1 MKVPLSWLKEFV
13 AIEVTPEALVER
25 LTFAGLEVEGL
36 TRIGSDFKDIV
47 VGEVISVNP
56 HPNADRLTLCDVATG
71 RETVRVVC
79 GAPNVRA
86 GNKVPFAAIGAVL
99 PNGMKIKS
107 AKIRGEASFGMLCA
121 EDELGLSE
129 DHAGLMQLPCDI
141 PAGTPLIEVVG
152 GPDVVL
158 TIEVTPNRPD
168 CLSILGI
175 AREVAA
181 LYGCRLNLPSIKFPE
196 TGPAAD
202 GPARSATHS
211 VAGGLTVVVEDT
223 EGCPRYTAR
232 LLRNVTIGP
241 SPLAMRL
248 RLARCGIR
256 PINNIVD
263 ITNYVM
269 LECGQP
275 LHAFDLA
282 LLAEG
287 RIVVRRA
294 TLGEKMTT
302 LDEVERK
309 LTPDML
315 VIADAQSPVAIAGVM
330 GGAQSGI
337 LATTRDVVLESACFK
352 PALIRKTSKTLG
364 LSSESSYRF
373 ERGVDIGGV
382 DWASRRATALMV
394 AHAGAAAARGVV
406 DCFPVEPKGRSIV
419 CRFDRVRDLLGVD
432 IQDNEIASLFEAL
445 TLTIVDRSKKSCTVK
460 VPTFRPDLEAE
471 VDLIEEV
478 ARLYGLDKIPSALPH
493 SQFVSGSAD
502 QAPPERSAQARALRP
517 GEPGVNDAFI
527 RATIMCRDTLV
538 GLGLTEIINYS
549 LVSEKLL
556 TLCDAARTAQRIVLP
571 RPISVDQAILRDA
584 LLPQMIETLGRN
596 RSRQIAEAAFFEI
609 GRVFFRNDQQ
619 AYTEEEHV
627 ALGLMGPVGRTG
639 YDKRS
644 ALAETD
650 SFLWLKGIL
659 EALCRKLFIRVDERP
674 AYEGQ
679 GAGLAFQELT
689 VAAPPALYDLGCFEK
704 NRAMVITLDGMPC
717 GVFGLVREAL
727 RREWRLVEP
736 VAILEIRLA
745 PLLERVTTVPAAE
758 RLPVY
763 PSVTRD
769 IALRINNR
777 LRHVDIVNAIWK
789 IAPKELTTV
798 ELFDIFSSNEIGVG
812 CKSMAYSLTYRSG
825 ERTLT
830 DDEVNRLHLGL
841 KDRLRN
847 EISVE
852 IR

>member
-13 AIEVTPEALVER
+13 AFEASPEALAER
-25 LTFAGLEVEGL
+25 LTFAGLEVEDV

-47 VGEVISVNP
+47 VAEVLSVNP

-79 GAPNVRA
+79 GAPNVHA
-86 GNKVPFAAIGAVL
+86 GDKVPFAAIGAVL
-99 PNGMKIKS
+99 PNGLKIKS
-107 AKIRGEASFGMLCA
+107 AKIRGEASCGMLCA

-129 DHAGLMQLPCDI
+129 DHAGLMQLPRDI
-141 PAGTPLIEVVG
+141 PAGTPLVEIVG
-152 GPDVVL
+152 GPDAVL

-181 LYGCRLNLPSIKFPE
+181 LYGCRLNLPSIQFPE
-196 TGPAAD
+196 TGSAAGTPAD
-202 GPARSATHS
+202 GLAVT
-211 VAGGLTVVVEDT
+211 VEDA

-232 LLRNVTIGP
+232 LLRGVKIAP

-282 LLAEG
+282 LLTER

-294 TLGEKMTT
+294 RPNETMAT
-302 LDEVERK
+302 LDTVDRK

-315 VIADAQSPVAIAGVM
+315 VIADARVPVAVAGVM
-330 GGAQSGI
+330 GGVQSGI
-337 LATTRDVVLESACFK
+337 LATTHDVVLESACFK
-352 PALIRKTSKTLG
+352 PALIRKTSKALG
-364 LSSESSYRF
+364 LSTESSYRF
-373 ERGVDIGGV
+373 ERGVDIRGV

-394 AHAGAAAARGVV
+394 AHAGATVARGVV
-406 DCFPVEPKGRSIV
+406 DCFPAEPEERSIV

-432 IQDNEIASLFEAL
+432 IKDDEITNLFKALAL
-445 TLTIVDRSKKSCTVK
+445 TVVDCGKKSCTVK
-460 VPTFRPDLEAE
+460 APTFRPDLETE

-478 ARLYGLDKIPSALPH
+478 ARLHGLDKIPAAVPH
-493 SQFVSGSAD
+493 SRFV
-502 QAPPERSAQARALRP
+502 
-517 GEPGVNDAFI
+517 PGVNDAFI
-527 RATIMCRDTLV
+527 RSTITCRDALV
-538 GLGLTEIINYS
+538 GLGLTEIMNYS

-556 TLCDAARTAQRIVLP
+556 ELCNAARTSQRIVIP
-571 RPISVDQAILRDA
+571 RPISADQAILRDA

-609 GRVFFRNDQQ
+609 GRVFFRNDQKT
-619 AYTEEEHV
+619 YTEEEHV
-627 ALGLMGPVGRTG
+627 AIGLMGPVGRTG
-639 YDKRS
+639 FEKRS
-644 ALAETD
+644 APAETD

-674 AYEGQ
+674 AGEGQRAGLGQ

-689 VAAPPALYDLGCFEK
+689 EANLPPALYDLGCFEK
-704 NRAMVITLDGMPC
+704 SRGMVITLDGTPC
-717 GVFGLVREAL
+717 GVLGLVRGTL
-727 RREWRLVEP
+727 RREWRLVDP
-736 VAILEIRLA
+736 VAVLEMRLA

-763 PSVTRD
+763 PSVARD
-769 IALRINNR
+769 IALRVSNR
-777 LRHVDIVNAIWK
+777 IRHGDIVSAIWK
-789 IAPKELTTV
+789 VAPKELTNV
-798 ELFDIFSSNEIGVG
+798 ELFDIFNSNEIGVG
-812 CKSMAYSLTYRSG
+812 FKSVAYSLTYRSG
-825 ERTLT
+825 DRTLT
-830 DDEVNRLHLGL
+830 DDEVNRLHEVI
-841 KDRLRN
+841 KDRLRS
-847 EISVE
+847 EMSVE
-852 IR
+852 IREG

>member
-1 MKVPLSWLKEFV
+1 MKVSLNWLKDFV
-13 AIEVTPEALVER
+13 AVEASPESLAER
-25 LTFAGLEVEGL
+25 LTFAGLEVEGV

-47 VGEVISVNP
+47 VGEVLSVNP

-79 GAPNVRA
+79 GAPNVHA
-86 GNKVPFAAIGAVL
+86 GDKVPFAAIGAVL

-129 DHAGLMQLPCDI
+129 DHAGLMQLPRDI
-141 PAGTPLIEVVG
+141 PAGTPLVDVVG
-152 GPDVVL
+152 GPDAVL

-181 LYGCRLNLPSIKFPE
+181 LYGLRLNLPSIQFPE
-196 TGPAAD
+196 TDP
-202 GPARSATHS
+202 SAEGLK
-211 VAGGLTVVVEDT
+211 VAVEDA

-232 LLRNVTIGP
+232 ILKGVTIAP

-248 RLARCGIR
+248 RLTRCGIR

-275 LHAFDLA
+275 LHAFDLT
-282 LLAEG
+282 LLKESH
-287 RIVVRRA
+287 IVVRRA
-294 TLGEKMTT
+294 RPNETMAT
-302 LDEVERK
+302 LDAVERK

-330 GGAQSGI
+330 GGVQSGI
-337 LATTRDVVLESACFK
+337 LDTTRDVVLESACFK

-364 LSSESSYRF
+364 LSTESSYRF
-373 ERGVDIGGV
+373 ERGVDIRGV

-394 AHAGAAAARGVV
+394 AHAGATVAKGVL
-406 DCFPVEPKGRSIV
+406 DCFPVEPEERSIV
-419 CRFDRVRDLLGVD
+419 CRFDRVRDLLGID
-432 IQDNEIASLFEAL
+432 IKNAEITSLFEAL
-445 TLTIVDRSKKSCTVK
+445 ALTVVDCDKKSCTVK
-460 VPTFRPDLEAE
+460 APTFRPDLEAE

-478 ARLYGLDKIPSALPH
+478 ARMHGLDKIPAAAPH
-493 SQFVSGSAD
+493 SRFV
-502 QAPPERSAQARALRP
+502 Q
-517 GEPGVNDAFI
+517 GVNDAFI
-527 RATIMCRDTLV
+527 RATITCRDALV
-538 GLGLTEIINYS
+538 GLGLTEIMNYS

-556 TLCDAARTAQRIVLP
+556 VLCDAARTGQRIAIP
-571 RPISVDQAILRDA
+571 RPISADQAILRDA

-609 GRVFFRNDQQ
+609 GRVFFRNDQK

-627 ALGLMGPVGRTG
+627 AIGLMGPAGRTG
-639 YDKRS
+639 FEKRS
-644 ALAETD
+644 ATAEAD

-674 AYEGQ
+674 AGRDQ
-679 GAGLAFQELT
+679 PSGLAFQELT
-689 VAAPPALYDLGCFEK
+689 EADPPPALYDLGCFEK
-704 NRAMVITLDGMPC
+704 SRCTVITLDGISC
-717 GVFGLVREAL
+717 GVVGLVRETL
-727 RREWRLVEP
+727 RREWRLAEP
-736 VAILEIRLA
+736 VAVLEMRLA

-763 PSVTRD
+763 PSVARD
-769 IALRINNR
+769 MALRVNNR
-777 LRHVDIVNAIWK
+777 IRHGDIVSAIWK

-798 ELFDIFSSNEIGVG
+798 ELFDIFTSNEIGIG
-812 CKSMAYSLTYRSG
+812 FKSMAYSLTYRSG
-825 ERTLT
+825 DRTLT
-830 DDEVNRLHLGL
+830 DDEVNRLHESI
-841 KDRLRN
+841 KDRLRS
-847 EISVE
+847 EMSVE
-852 IR
+852 IREG

>member
-13 AIEVTPEALVER
+13 AFEAAPEALVER

-36 TRIGSDFKDIV
+36 ARIGGDFKDIV
-47 VGEVISVNP
+47 VGEVLSVNP

-71 RETVRVVC
+71 SETLRVVC
-79 GAPNVRA
+79 GAPNVHA
-86 GNKVPFAAIGAVL
+86 GDKVPFAAIGAVL
-99 PNGMKIKS
+99 PNGLKIKS

-129 DHAGLMQLPCDI
+129 DHAGLMQLPRAI
-141 PAGTPLIEVVG
+141 PAGTPLVEVVG

-181 LYGCRLNLPSIKFPE
+181 LYGCRLNSPSIQFPE
-196 TGPAAD
+196 AGASTAD
-202 GPARSATHS
+202 T
-211 VAGGLTVVVEDT
+211 LTVAVEDA

-232 LLRNVTIGP
+232 LLRGVTVAP
-241 SPLAMRL
+241 SPIAMRL

-282 LLAEG
+282 LLAER
-287 RIVVRRA
+287 RIVARRA
-294 TLGEKMTT
+294 RPDETMTT
-302 LDEVERK
+302 LDAVERK
-309 LTPDML
+309 LTPEML
-315 VIADAQSPVAIAGVM
+315 VIADARSPVAIAGIM
-330 GGAQSGI
+330 GGGQSGI
-337 LATTRDVVLESACFK
+337 LAGTRDVVLESACFK
-352 PALIRKTSKTLG
+352 PALVRKTSKTLG

-382 DWASRRATALMV
+382 DWASRRAAALM
-394 AHAGAAAARGVV
+394 AAQAGATAAPGTI
-406 DCFPVEPKGRSIV
+406 DCFPVAPKDRSIV

-432 IQDNEIASLFEAL
+432 IPDNEIAGLFEAL
-445 TLTIVDRSKKSCTVK
+445 TLAVTDREKKSCTVK
-460 VPTFRPDLEAE
+460 IPTFRPDLEAE

-478 ARLYGLDKIPSALPH
+478 ARLYGLDKIPAAAPH
-493 SQFVSGSAD
+493 SRIV
-502 QAPPERSAQARALRP
+502 
-517 GEPGVNDAFI
+517 PGVNDTFI
-527 RATIMCRDTLV
+527 RAAIACRNTLA
-538 GLGLTEIINYS
+538 GLGLTEIVNYS

-556 TLCDAARTAQRIVLP
+556 ALCACSSPARGAAGATRRIVLP
-571 RPISVDQAILRDA
+571 RPISADQAILRDA

-596 RSRQIAEAAFFEI
+596 RARQIAEAAFFEI
-609 GRVFFRNDQQ
+609 GRVFFRNVQQ
-619 AYTEEEHV
+619 TFTEEEHV
-627 ALGLMGPVGRTG
+627 AIGLMGPVGRTG

-644 ALAETD
+644 ALTETEI
-650 SFLWLKGIL
+650 FLWLKGIL
-659 EALCRKLFIRVDERP
+659 ESLCRKLAIRVAERP
-674 AYEGQ
+674 ANDSQATAPGL

-689 VAAPPALYDLGCFEK
+689 AAPALYNPDCFEK
-704 NRAMVITLDGMPC
+704 NRAMAIALDGTPC
-717 GVFGLVREAL
+717 GVLGLVREAL
-727 RREWRLVEP
+727 RKEWRMVEP
-736 VAILEIRLA
+736 VAVLEMRLA
-745 PLLERVTTVPAAE
+745 PLLARVNTVPAAE

-763 PSVTRD
+763 PAVTRD
-769 IALRINNR
+769 IALRIANR
-777 LRHVDIVNAIWK
+777 LRHIDIVNAIWK
-789 IAPKELTTV
+789 VAPKELTTV
-798 ELFDIFSSNEIGVG
+798 ELFDIFIGNGIGVG

-830 DDEVNRLHLGL
+830 DDEVNRLHEAV

-847 EISVE
+847 EIAVE

>member
-13 AIEVTPEALVER
+13 AIDVTPEALAER
-25 LTFAGLEVEGL
+25 LTFAGLEIEGL
-36 TRIGSDFKDIV
+36 ARVGSDFKDIV
-47 VGEVISVNP
+47 VGEIVSVNR

-71 RETVRVVC
+71 TGTLRVVC
-79 GAPNVRA
+79 GAPNVNA
-86 GNKVPFAAIGAVL
+86 GDKAPFAAVGTVL
-99 PNGMKIKS
+99 PDGTKIKS

-129 DHAGLMQLPCDI
+129 DHAGLMQLPREI
-141 PAGTPLIEVVG
+141 PAGTPLSEVVG

-168 CLSILGI
+168 CLSMLGI

-181 LYGCRLNLPSIKFPE
+181 LYGCRLNLPSIQFPE
-196 TGPAAD
+196 TGAPAA
-202 GPARSATHS
+202 GA
-211 VAGGLTVVVEDT
+211 LTVAVEDA

-232 LLRNVTIGP
+232 LLRGVKIGP

-275 LHAFDLA
+275 LHAFDLS
-282 LLAEG
+282 LLAEQ

-294 TLGEKMTT
+294 RQDEAMAT
-302 LDEVERK
+302 LDGVERK

-315 VIADAQSPVAIAGVM
+315 VIADARTPVAVAGVM

-337 LATTRDVVLESACFK
+337 LDTTRDVVLESACFK
-352 PALIRKTSKTLG
+352 PALIRKTSRTLG

-373 ERGVDIGGV
+373 ERGVDIGGA
-382 DWASRRATALMV
+382 DWASRRAAALMV
-394 AHAGAAAARGVV
+394 AHSGATAAQGAL
-406 DCFPVEPKGRSIV
+406 DCYPVEPRDRSIV
-419 CRFDRVRDLLGVD
+419 CRFDRVRDLLGV
-432 IQDNEIASLFEAL
+432 NIADSKITDLFESLAL
-445 TLTIVDRSKKSCTVK
+445 PVVDRDKKSCTVK
-460 VPTFRPDLEAE
+460 IPTFRPDLEAE

-478 ARLYGLDKIPSALPH
+478 ARMHGLDKIPPALPR
-493 SQFVSGSAD
+493 SRFV
-502 QAPPERSAQARALRP
+502 
-517 GEPGVNDAFI
+517 PGVNDAFI
-527 RATIMCRDTLV
+527 RATSLCRNTLA
-538 GLGLTEIINYS
+538 GLGLTEIMNYS

-556 TLCDAARTAQRIVLP
+556 ALCDATQTAQRIVLP

-609 GRVFFRNDQQ
+609 GRVFYQDDQK
-619 AYTEEEHV
+619 AYAEDMHV
-627 ALGLMGPVGRTG
+627 AIGLMGPVGRTG

-659 EALCRKLFIRVDERP
+659 EALCRKLCVRVDERP
-674 AYEGQ
+674 AGADQ
-679 GAGLAFQELT
+679 PAGLAFQELT
-689 VAAPPALYDLGCFEK
+689 AETMLPALYDLDCFEK
-704 NRAMVITLDGMPC
+704 SRVLAILLDGKPC
-717 GVFGLVREAL
+717 GVFGLIRATL
-727 RREWRLVEP
+727 RKEWRLVEP
-736 VAILEIRLA
+736 VAVLEMRLA
-745 PLLERVTTVPAAE
+745 PLLERVTAVPAAA

-769 IALRINNR
+769 IALRLDNR
-777 LRHVDIVNAIWK
+777 LRHSDIVNAIWK
-789 IAPKELTTV
+789 IAPKELTNV
-798 ELFDIFSSNEIGVG
+798 DLFDIFKPDEMGVG

-825 ERTLT
+825 DRTLT
-830 DDEVNRLHLGL
+830 DDEVNRLHEAI
-841 KDRLRN
+841 KAQLRA

>member
-13 AIEVTPEALVER
+13 AFEASAADLVER
-25 LTFAGLEVEGL
+25 LTFAGLEVESLARVG
-36 TRIGSDFKDIV
+36 GDFKDIV
-47 VGEVISVNP
+47 VAEVLGVNP
-56 HPNADRLTLCDVATG
+56 HPNAERLTLCDVNTG

-79 GAPNVRA
+79 GAPNVHV
-86 GNKVPFAAIGAVL
+86 GDKVPFAGIGAVL

-107 AKIRGEASFGMLCA
+107 AKIRGEASCGMLCA
-121 EDELGLSE
+121 EDELALSE
-129 DHAGLMQLPCDI
+129 DHAGLMQLPRDL
-141 PAGTPLIEVVG
+141 PAGTPLVEVVG
-152 GPDVVL
+152 GSDVVL

-181 LYGCRLNLPSIKFPE
+181 LYALRLNMPSIQFPE
-196 TGPAAD
+196 SGEPVAD
-202 GPARSATHS
+202 ALA
-211 VAGGLTVVVEDT
+211 VAVEDA

-232 LLRNVTIGP
+232 ILRSVTIGP

-282 LLAEG
+282 LLAGGRTQPEDRTRSEG

-294 TLGEKMTT
+294 VPGEKMTT
-302 LDEVERK
+302 LDEVERT

-315 VIADAQSPVAIAGVM
+315 VIADAKAPVAIAGVM
-330 GGAQSGI
+330 GGTRSGI

-352 PALIRKTSKTLG
+352 PALIRKTSKALG

-373 ERGVDIGGV
+373 ERGADIGGT
-382 DWASRRATALMV
+382 DWASRRAAALMV
-394 AHAGAAAARGVV
+394 VHAGATVAPGVV
-406 DCFPVEPKGRSIV
+406 DCFPVEPKDRSIV

-432 IQDNEIASLFEAL
+432 IPDNEIASLFESL
-445 TLTIVDRSKKSCTVK
+445 TLNVVDRSKQNCTVK
-460 VPTFRPDLEAE
+460 IPTFRPDLEAE

-478 ARLYGLDKIPSALPH
+478 ARLYGLDKIPPALPH
-493 SQFVSGSAD
+493 SRFV
-502 QAPPERSAQARALRP
+502 
-517 GEPGVNDAFI
+517 PGVNDGFI

-549 LVSEKLL
+549 LVSAKLL
-556 TLCDAARTAQRIVLP
+556 ELCDTARTEQRIVLP

-596 RSRQIAEAAFFEI
+596 RSRQITEAAFFEI

-619 AYTEEEHV
+619 ALSEEEHV
-627 ALGLMGPVGRTG
+627 AIGLMGPVGRTG

-644 ALAETD
+644 ALTETE

-659 EALCRKLFIRVDERP
+659 EALGRKLFVS
-674 AYEGQ
+674 

-689 VAAPPALYDLGCFEK
+689 AATTLPALYDLGCFEK
-704 NRAMVITLDGMPC
+704 NRAMVITLDGIPC
-717 GVFGLVREAL
+717 GVLGLVRETL
-727 RREWRLVEP
+727 RKEWRLVEP
-736 VAILEIRLA
+736 VAVLEMRLA
-745 PLLERVTTVPAAE
+745 PLLERVNTVPVAE

-769 IALRINNR
+769 IALRIHNR
-777 LRHVDIVNAIWK
+777 LRHIDIVNAIWK
-789 IAPKELTTV
+789 IAPKELTNV
-798 ELFDIFSSNEIGVG
+798 ALFDIFQSDEIGVG
-812 CKSMAYSLTYRSG
+812 CKSMAYSLTYRSD

-830 DDEVNRLHLGL
+830 DDEVNRLHLAL
-841 KDRLRN
+841 KDGLRTA
-847 EISVE
+847 ISVE

>member
-1 MKVPLSWLKEFV
+1 MKVPLSWLREFV
-13 AIEVTPEALVER
+13 AIEVAPEALVER

-47 VGEVISVNP
+47 VAEVLSVNP
-56 HPNADRLTLCDVATG
+56 HPQADRLTLCDVTAG

-79 GAPNVRA
+79 GAPNVHA
-86 GNKVPFAAIGAVL
+86 GDKVPFAAVGAVL

-107 AKIRGEASFGMLCA
+107 AKIRGEVSLGMLCA

-129 DHAGLMQLPCDI
+129 DHAGLMQLPRDI
-141 PAGTPLIEVVG
+141 PPGTPLIEVVG

-181 LYGCRLNLPSIKFPE
+181 LYGCRLNLPSIQFPE
-196 TGPAAD
+196 TGTAKDSVAD
-202 GPARSATHS
+202 EPARNTAPGA
-211 VAGGLTVVVEDT
+211 AGGLAVAVEDE

-232 LLRNVTIGP
+232 LLRNVVIGP

-282 LLAEG
+282 LLAER

-294 TLGEKMTT
+294 RPDETMAT
-302 LDEVERK
+302 LDAVERK

-315 VIADAQSPVAIAGVM
+315 VIADAHKPVAVAGVM

-337 LATTRDVVLESACFK
+337 LDTTRDVVLESACFK
-352 PALIRKTSKTLG
+352 PALIRKTSKILG

-394 AHAGAAAARGVV
+394 AHAGATVAQGVV
-406 DCFPVEPKGRSIV
+406 DCFPVEPKDRSIV
-419 CRFDRVRDLLGVD
+419 CRFDRIRDLLGVD
-432 IQDNEIASLFEAL
+432 IPDNEIAGLFEAL
-445 TLTIVDRSKKSCTVK
+445 NLIVVDRSKKNCTVK
-460 VPTFRPDLEAE
+460 IPTFRPDLEAE

-478 ARLYGLDKIPSALPH
+478 ARLYGLDKIPTALPH
-493 SQFVSGSAD
+493 SRLV
-502 QAPPERSAQARALRP
+502 
-517 GEPGVNDAFI
+517 PGVNDAFI
-527 RATIMCRDTLV
+527 RATMLCRDTLV

-556 TLCDAARTAQRIVLP
+556 ELCDSAHTAQRIALP

-609 GRVFFRNDQQ
+609 GRVFSKNDQQ
-619 AYTEEEHV
+619 AYTEETHV
-627 ALGLMGPVGRTG
+627 AIGLMGPVGRTG

-644 ALAETD
+644 TLTETE

-659 EALCRKLFIRVDERP
+659 EALCRKLCIHVDERP
-674 AYEGQ
+674 AGEGLP
-679 GAGLAFQELT
+679 AGLAFQELT
-689 VAAPPALYDLGCFEK
+689 AETKLPALYNLGCFEK
-704 NRAMVITLDGMPC
+704 NRAMVITLYGMPC

-727 RREWRLVEP
+727 RKEWRLVEP
-736 VAILEIRLA
+736 VAVLEMQLV
-745 PLLERVTTVPAAE
+745 PLLGRVATVPVAE

-777 LRHVDIVNAIWK
+777 LRHIDIVNAIWK
-789 IAPKELTTV
+789 IAPKELTNI
-798 ELFDIFSSNEIGVG
+798 ELFDIFISDEIGVG

-830 DDEVNRLHLGL
+830 DDEVNRLHETV
-841 KDRLRN
+841 KDRLRTEN
-847 EISVE
+847 SVE